1 MRNKDF
7 IQLMNTHI
15 KVLEERY
22 NEVSEMGLPSFEKQA
37 ALAQVQEDIEH
48 YQDMINR
55 HTEATDKEE

>member
-22 NEVSEMGLPSFEKQA
+22 NEVSEMGLPAFEKQS
-37 ALAQVQEDIEH
+37 ALALIKEDIEH
-48 YQDMINR
+48 YQDMLNR
-55 HTEATDKEE
+55 HTETND